1 MLEKYLENNVDAT
14 EMEKSRLMM
23 FRKYIQQK
31 IFFFQFFENPILKN
45 DFRIIKTWSLSAPF
59 KIFLKFFDYK

>member
-23 FRKYIQQK
+23 FRKTENL
-31 IFFFQFFENPILKN
+31 FFLVFLKSPILKN
-45 DFRIIKTWSLSAPF
+45 DCRTIKTWSFSAPF
-59 KIFLKFFDYK
+59 KALLSF